1 MTIMKRVMA
10 IAFTLMLLLA
20 GTAAADTLSLNGK
33 VEAGEEVPVYA
44 PIGGTVEEVSAE
56 AGMNVEQ
63 GAALYSYKTE
73 KIYASEDGT
82 VTGVFVQAGDDAEK
96 VTEIYG
102 ADLYIEGTMRYT
114 ISAST
119 SKAYSSAETTFIHA
133 GETVY
138 VVCRNDSK
146 RKGTGIVTAV
156 DGANYTVL
164 VADGNFIVND
174 SVSIYRDEAMTDKQR
189 VGRGTAS
196 RLSPTAVNGTGA
208 VVNVAVKDGDTV
220 KRGDLLM
227 ETLTGTFD
235 AYDMTGTTV
244 TAEEAGVI
252 TSITAEA
259 GTAVTKGDVVAK
271 IAPISSMRVAVS
283 LAEEDRNSLKAGDK
297 VTVELESDDSKT
309 YEGTVR
315 YIAETPEE
323 GEDKVTYKA
332 IIDFTPDENV
342 TFGMSVVVT
351 AKTNS
356 DTMSTGE

>member
-20 GTAAADTLSLNGK
+20 GIAAADTLSLNGK

-297 VTVELESDDSKT
+297 VTIELESDDSKT

>member
-164 VADGNFIVND
+164 VSDGNFIVND

-189 VGRGTAS
+189 VGRGTVS

-208 VVNVAVKDGDTV
+208 VVSVAVKDGDTV

-271 IAPISSMRVAVS
+271 IAPTSKLRVAVS
-283 LAEEDRNSLKAGDK
+283 VSEDDRNSLKAGDK
-297 VTVELESDDSKT
+297 VTVEMESDESKT

-323 GEDKVTYKA
+323 DTDKVTYKA
-332 IIDFTPDENV
+332 VIDFEPDENICL
-342 TFGMSVVVT
+342 GMAVVVT

-356 DTMSTGE
+356 DTMGTGE

>member
-1 MTIMKRVMA
+1 MKNLKRAAA
-10 IAFTLMLLLA
+10 ILMVLLLAA

-33 VEAGEEVPVYA
+33 VEAGTEVPVYA
-44 PIGGTVEEVSAE
+44 PIGGTVGEVSVE
-56 AGMNVEQ
+56 AGMSVEK
-63 GAALYSYKTE
+63 GDALYSYRTE

-96 VTEIYG
+96 ATEVYG
-102 ADLYIEGTMRYT
+102 ADLYIEGMMRYT

-119 SKAYSSAETTFIHA
+119 SKAYSSADTTFIHA
-133 GETVY
+133 GEKVY

-164 VADGNFIVND
+164 VADGNFVVND

-208 VVNVAVKDGDTV
+208 VVSVAVKDGDTV

-244 TAEEAGVI
+244 TADEAGVI

-259 GTAVTKGDVVAK
+259 GTTVAKGDVVAK
-271 IAPISSMRVAVS
+271 IAPTSSVRVAVS
-283 LAEEDRNSLKAGDK
+283 LAEDDRNSLKAGDR
-297 VTVELESDDSKT
+297 VTIELDSDESKT

-315 YIAETPEE
+315 YIADAPEE

-332 IIDFTPDENV
+332 VIDFTPDGNV
-342 TFGMSVVVT
+342 CLGMAVVVT

-356 DTMSTGE
+356 DTMGTGE